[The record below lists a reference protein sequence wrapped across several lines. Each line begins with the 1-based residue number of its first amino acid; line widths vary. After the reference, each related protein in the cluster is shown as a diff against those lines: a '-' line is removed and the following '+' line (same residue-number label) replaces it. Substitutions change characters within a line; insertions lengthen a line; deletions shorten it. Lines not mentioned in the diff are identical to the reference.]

1 MVKYGLRDDKKVDGK
16 FRIFRRINGIMGLIE
31 FMKNVFEILGK
42 VLEEHYAIGAM
53 MVVIAHL
60 T

>member
-1 MVKYGLRDDKKVDGK
+1 
-16 FRIFRRINGIMGLIE
+16 MGLIE

-53 MVVIAHL
+53 MVLVIIYEVVGWARFHKNKASVEIL
-60 T
+60 FRC